1 MSFLAPLLLALSAFA
16 SIPILLHLIR
26 RRRVRVLEL
35 PTFQYLRR
43 VAEQQRV
50 RFRFQ
55 DQFLMLLRILILVL
69 LALAFAGP
77 LGGERSPTAEG
88 PMVKQRNL
96 LILDDTLSMGAP
108 IRSGGSA
115 YDAARRFVL
124 KLLWESGVE
133 WEVGMAS
140 DFLGQLP
147 PEEFIA
153 NGYEETLD
161 LFDRRPSPEGRGS
174 LSEALQKARSLVSN
188 EIALWTV
195 TDAAASN
202 WDFAGDPVGTP
213 EGVVELI
220 RVETPES
227 ANNWAVTELT
237 LNNQPLLEN
246 EPALLTGRFEYFGD
260 GPVPIEPPT
269 VLYGWRSASGES
281 KVEQYQPSI
290 TDASADAAESA
301 EAPSSWTVQYAVSS
315 VGRITS
321 VSAALMVPAGG
332 MDALPADN
340 RLTRIPL
347 FLEGVRILVA
357 AETEAWAKTVR
368 AALVGFD
375 CELASSLEPPNAR
388 AGAFSGYVILLEKE
402 PPHPEWRSLLEE
414 RVRSGSGLLVLYDF
428 PPDAVRVENWGEWWG
443 SWGMTMTPVPQI
455 QPMARMAPG
464 VVGSFHASLDPTA
477 LETEWASEGYG
488 GAFMEGWESELDAVS
503 VLDERSPLFQT
514 RTEGDGTVAVWTPAL
529 SPRSTPL
536 LYSPAWAPLIS
547 QMVKRTLSENGTI
560 DAVGREGDS
569 AIESRLAGLSE
580 EQRLRLSEQGYRI
593 HSLDRVEPKVGDLEQ
608 VRRNWT
614 ALILLIGL
622 VLALIE
628 IGVSNYV

>member
-1 MSFLAPLLLALSAFA
+1 MSLLAPLLLALSAFA
-16 SIPILLHLIR
+16 AIPILLHLIR
-26 RRRVRVLEL
+26 RKRVRVLEL

-140 DFLGQLP
+140 DFLGQRSA
-147 PEEFIA
+147 EEFIA
-153 NGYEETLD
+153 NGYEETVD
-161 LFDRRPSPEGRGS
+161 LFHRRPSPEGRGS
-174 LSEALQKARSLVSN
+174 LAEAVQKARNLVS
-188 EIALWTV
+188 EEVALWTV

-202 WDFAGDPVGTP
+202 WDFEGDPVGTP
-213 EGVVELI
+213 GGVVELI
-220 RVETPES
+220 RVETPETS
-227 ANNWAVTELT
+227 DNWAVTELT

-260 GPVPIEPPT
+260 EPVPIEPPT

-281 KVEQYQPSI
+281 KVEQYQPSVS
-290 TDASADAAESA
+290 DASA

-315 VGRITS
+315 AGRITS
-321 VSAALMVPAGG
+321 VSAALMVPTGG
-332 MDALPADN
+332 RDALPADN

-347 FLEGVRILVA
+347 FLEGVRLLVA

-375 CELASSLEPPNAR
+375 CELASTLEPPTAR
-388 AGAFSGYVILLEKE
+388 AGAFTGYVLLLEKE
-402 PPHPEWRSLLEE
+402 TPHPEWRSLLEE

-428 PPDAVRVENWGEWWG
+428 PPDAVRVENWGEWWR
-443 SWGMTMTPVPQI
+443 SWGMTMTPNPQI
-455 QPMARMAPG
+455 QPLARMVPG
-464 VVGSFHASLDPTA
+464 EVGSFHASLDPTA

-488 GAFMEGWESELDAVS
+488 GTFMEGWESELDAVS

-514 RTEGDGTVAVWTPAL
+514 RSEGDGTIAVWTPAI

-547 QMVKRTLSENGTI
+547 QMVKRTLSDIGSS
-560 DAVGREGDS
+560 DAEGLRGDPTV
-569 AIESRLAGLSE
+569 ESRLAGLSE
-580 EQRLRLSEQGYRI
+580 GQQLQLAEQGYRI
-593 HSLDRVEPKVGDLEQ
+593 HSLDRVEPRVGDLEQ

-614 ALILLIGL
+614 ALILMIGL
-622 VLALIE
+622 ILALVE